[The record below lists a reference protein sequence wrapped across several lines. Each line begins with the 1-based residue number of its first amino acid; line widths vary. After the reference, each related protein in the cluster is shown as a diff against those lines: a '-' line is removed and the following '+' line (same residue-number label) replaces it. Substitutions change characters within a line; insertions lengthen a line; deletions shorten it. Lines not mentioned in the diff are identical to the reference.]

1 MKHGGAFGFFDQR
14 ITIVIW
20 CYDYY
25 MQDKNPKAST
35 QQGHDKLLALLA
47 GQKTPTPDELKQ
59 LILALD
65 NHRVLAKVFLLEGTP
80 FVFENRPM
88 KYVIFREQ
96 VADRFDIGSQDVCI
110 VGSAKLGY
118 SPSAHKFGTAFA
130 ETSDVDVVIISE
142 PLFYRGSK
150 QLFETLNQL
159 EPSAYSAKSARSDK
173 GKAIPVVDLDDWA
186 KVKDSVRN
194 FVYQNFNPGLLPQ
207 DHPLRREIF
216 ENMASTSGLFLA
228 LEPQVFVSKIRCR
241 VFRNWKA
248 AEDYYSNTLREA
260 KFSLAGEKQPE
271 PEIEDAE
278 DLVAQHVKIPPALA
292 IEPSVTS
299 H

>member
-1 MKHGGAFGFFDQR
+1 MKEG
-14 ITIVIW
+14 ITKITV
-20 CYDYY
+20 
-25 MQDKNPKAST
+25 QSN
-35 QQGHDKLLALLA
+35 DKLLVLLT
-47 GQKTPTPDELKQ
+47 GKQTPTAEEFRQ

-96 VADRFDIGSQDVCI
+96 VADRFEIGSQDVCI

-118 SPSAHKFGTAFA
+118 SPSAHKFGTPFA
-130 ETSDVDVVIISE
+130 ETSDVDVVVISE
-142 PLFYRGSK
+142 PLFYRGSR

-159 EPSAYSAKSARSDK
+159 RPSVFDVNSPKPKSS
-173 GKAIPVVDLDDWA
+173 PVVDLQDWV
-186 KVKDSVRN
+186 KVKNSIRN
-194 FVYQNFNPGLLPQ
+194 FVYQNFNPGLLPP
-207 DHPLRREIF
+207 DHALRREIF

-248 AEDYYSNTLREA
+248 AEDYYSNSLREA
-260 KFSLAGEKQPE
+260 KFTLIGEGQPE
-271 PEIEDAE
+271 PEIDDAE
-278 DLVAQHVKIPPALA
+278 DLPQKIEVHPASPIQPA
-292 IEPSVTS
+292 AKSN
-299 H
+299 

>member
-1 MKHGGAFGFFDQR
+1 MQGAR
-14 ITIVIW
+14 
-20 CYDYY
+20 
-25 MQDKNPKAST
+25 ASV
-35 QQGHDKLLALLA
+35 QQLGQDKLLKLLA
-47 GQKTPTPDELKQ
+47 GQETPTPDELKQ

-80 FVFENRPM
+80 YVFQNRPM

-118 SPSAHKFGTAFA
+118 SPSPNKFGTPFA
-130 ETSDVDVVIISE
+130 ETSDVDVVVISE
-142 PLFYRGSK
+142 PLFYKGSR
-150 QLFETLNQL
+150 QLFETLNQIG
-159 EPSAYSAKSARSDK
+159 PSVSAVRSASQS
-173 GKAIPVVDLDDWA
+173 KAKAAPVVELEDWV
-186 KVKDSVRN
+186 KVKDALRN
-194 FVYQNFNPGLLPQ
+194 FVYQNFNPGLLPPE
-207 DHPLRREIF
+207 HALRREIF

-260 KFSLAGEKQPE
+260 KFGLAGEKQAVT
-271 PEIEDAE
+271 EIDDDI
-278 DLVAQHVKIPPALA
+278 DLEETLRANLMEA
-292 IEPSVTS
+292 PSQTPKTN
-299 H
+299 

>member
-1 MKHGGAFGFFDQR
+1 
-14 ITIVIW
+14 V
-20 CYDYY
+20 
-25 MQDKNPKAST
+25 QDKAKAAPQNT
-35 QQGHDKLLALLA
+35 HEKLLGLLA
-47 GQKTPTPDELKQ
+47 GQKTPAPDEFRS
-59 LILALD
+59 LIMALD

-80 FVFENRPM
+80 AVFANSPM

-96 VADRFDIGSQDVCI
+96 VADRFNIGSQDVCI

-118 SPSAHKFGTAFA
+118 SPSLHKFGTPFA

-142 PLFYRGSK
+142 PLFYRGSR
-150 QLFETLNQL
+150 QLFATLNDL
-159 EPSAYSAKSARSDK
+159 DPPVYAVRIARENRSK
-173 GKAIPVVDLDDWA
+173 EQPEVDLEDWL
-186 KVKDSVRN
+186 KVKDSLRN
-194 FVYQNFNPGLLPQ
+194 FVYENFNPGLLPQ
-207 DHPLRREIF
+207 DHPLRKEIF

-241 VFRNWKA
+241 VFRTWKA

-260 KFSLAGEKQPE
+260 KNGMIGQKQPE

-278 DLVAQHVKIPPALA
+278 ELKMQVPAPAELAVAPAK
-292 IEPSVTS
+292 P

>member
-1 MKHGGAFGFFDQR
+1 
-14 ITIVIW
+14 
-20 CYDYY
+20 
-25 MQDKNPKAST
+25 MQDKNPKASA
-35 QQGHDKLLALLA
+35 QGHDKLLALLA
-47 GQKTPTPDELKQ
+47 GQKTPTSEELKQ

-96 VADRFDIGSQDVCI
+96 VADRFEIGSQDVCI

-118 SPSAHKFGTAFA
+118 SPGAHKFGTSFA

-150 QLFETLNQL
+150 QLFETLHQIG
-159 EPSAYSAKSARSDK
+159 PSVYSVKSAK
-173 GKAIPVVDLDDWA
+173 GKTPVVDLGDWV
-186 KVKDSVRN
+186 KVKDSIRN

-248 AEDYYSNTLREA
+248 AEDYYSNSLRDA
-260 KFSLAGEKQPE
+260 KFSLIGEGQPE
-271 PEIEDAE
+271 PEIDDAE
-278 DLVAQHVKIPPALA
+278 DLLTEVKASP
-292 IEPSVTS
+292 VTLVQPLTKS
-299 H
+299 N

>member
-1 MKHGGAFGFFDQR
+1 
-14 ITIVIW
+14 
-20 CYDYY
+20 
-25 MQDKNPKAST
+25 MQEKKVSA

-47 GQKTPTPDELKQ
+47 GQKTPTAEEFKH

-96 VADRFDIGSQDVCI
+96 VADRFEIGSQDVCI

-118 SPSAHKFGTAFA
+118 SPSARKFGTPFA
-130 ETSDVDVVIISE
+130 ETSDVDVVVISE

-159 EPSAYSAKSARSDK
+159 GPSIYAIKSAK
-173 GKAIPVVDLDDWA
+173 GKTLPLVYLDDWV

-194 FVYQNFNPGLLPQ
+194 FVYQNLNPGLLPQ

-260 KFSLAGEKQPE
+260 KFSLVGEGQPE

-278 DLVAQHVKIPPALA
+278 DLLPQVKTQPA
-292 IEPSVTS
+292 PS
-299 H
+299 

>member
-1 MKHGGAFGFFDQR
+1 MPEKDSKPPA
-14 ITIVIW
+14 
-20 CYDYY
+20 
-25 MQDKNPKAST
+25 

-47 GQKTPTPDELKQ
+47 GQKTPTSDEFKQ

-118 SPSAHKFGTAFA
+118 SPSSHKFGTPFA
-130 ETSDVDVVIISE
+130 ETSDVDVVIIFE
-142 PLFYRGSK
+142 PLFYRGSR

-159 EPSAYSAKSARSDK
+159 EPSVYSVRSARLE
-173 GKAIPVVDLDDWA
+173 KAKAAPVVDLNDWL
-186 KVKDSVRN
+186 KVKDSIRN

-260 KFSLAGEKQPE
+260 KFSLAGEKHAE
-271 PEIEDAE
+271 PEIDDEE
-278 DLVAQHVKIPPALA
+278 DLTPVVRAPPVAAPAHA
-292 IEPSVTS
+292 TPKSN
-299 H
+299 

>member
-1 MKHGGAFGFFDQR
+1 MH
-14 ITIVIW
+14 
-20 CYDYY
+20 
-25 MQDKNPKAST
+25 DKSPKDALSSRST
-35 QQGHDKLLALLA
+35 QQGHDKLLALLT
-47 GQKTPTPDELKQ
+47 GQKTPTSEELKQ
-59 LILALD
+59 LIMALD

-96 VADRFDIGSQDVCI
+96 VADRFEIGSQDVCI

-118 SPSAHKFGTAFA
+118 SPSPNKFGTPFA

-150 QLFETLNQL
+150 QLFETLNHL
-159 EPSAYSAKSARSDK
+159 EPSVRAARFDKSRT
-173 GKAIPVVDLDDWA
+173 PPTVNLDDWV

-260 KFSLAGEKQPE
+260 KFSLIGESQPE

-278 DLVAQHVKIPPALA
+278 DLMLEIKNTAAPT
-292 IEPSVTS
+292 VTS
-299 H
+299 PKAS

>member
-1 MKHGGAFGFFDQR
+1 
-14 ITIVIW
+14 
-20 CYDYY
+20 
-25 MQDKNPKAST
+25 MQDKNPKTSA

-47 GQKTPTPDELKQ
+47 GQKTPTADEFKQ

-96 VADRFDIGSQDVCI
+96 VADRFEIGSQDVCI

-118 SPSAHKFGTAFA
+118 SPSAHKFGTPFA

-142 PLFYRGSK
+142 PLFYRGSR
-150 QLFETLNQL
+150 QLFETINQL
-159 EPSAYSAKSARSDK
+159 EPSVYSARSARFDK
-173 GKAIPVVDLDDWA
+173 GKTPPVVDLDDWL

-194 FVYQNFNPGLLPQ
+194 FVYQNFNPGLLPP

-260 KFSLAGEKQPE
+260 KFTLAGEKQPE
-271 PEIEDAE
+271 PEIDDAE
-278 DLVAQHVKIPPALA
+278 DLQQAKTTPAIPVQ
-292 IEPSVTS
+292 PSQKS
-299 H
+299 D

>member
-1 MKHGGAFGFFDQR
+1 
-14 ITIVIW
+14 
-20 CYDYY
+20 
-25 MQDKNPKAST
+25 MQDKNTKAST
-35 QQGHDKLLALLA
+35 EQGHDKLLSLLA
-47 GQKTPTPDELKQ
+47 GQKTPTPEELKQ

-96 VADRFDIGSQDVCI
+96 VADRFEIGSQDVCI

-118 SPSAHKFGTAFA
+118 SPSPQKFGTPFA

-159 EPSAYSAKSARSDK
+159 EPSVFATRSARSERS
-173 GKAIPVVDLDDWA
+173 KAPPIVDLNDWL
-186 KVKDSVRN
+186 KVKDSIRN

-207 DHPLRREIF
+207 DHLLRREIF

-248 AEDYYSNTLREA
+248 AEDYYSNSLREA
-260 KFSLAGEKQPE
+260 KNSLVGDKHPE

-278 DLVAQHVKIPPALA
+278 ELLPTANSSTVVPNPAPA
-292 IEPSVTS
+292 NTN
-299 H
+299 

>member
-1 MKHGGAFGFFDQR
+1 MQEKISKSGSREQNHDQ
-14 ITIVIW
+14 
-20 CYDYY
+20 
-25 MQDKNPKAST
+25 
-35 QQGHDKLLALLA
+35 LLSLLT
-47 GQKTPTPDELKQ
+47 GQKTPTSDELKQ

-80 FVFENRPM
+80 YVFEGRPM

-96 VADRFDIGSQDVCI
+96 VADRFEIGSQDVCI

-118 SPSAHKFGTAFA
+118 SPSGHKFGIPFA

-159 EPSAYSAKSARSDK
+159 EPSVYSVKSARSEK
-173 GKAIPVVDLDDWA
+173 KAPPSVDPDDWI
-186 KVKDSVRN
+186 KVKDSLRN
-194 FVYQNFNPGLLPQ
+194 FVYQNFNPALLPF

-216 ENMASTSGLFLA
+216 ENVASTSGLFLA

-241 VFRNWKA
+241 IFRNWKA
-248 AEDYYSNTLREA
+248 AEDYYSNSLREA
-260 KFSLAGEKQPE
+260 KSALIGDKHPE
-271 PEIEDAE
+271 PEIDDTE
-278 DLVAQHVKIPPALA
+278 DLSPQGLA
-292 IEPSVTS
+292 ATTEPLARSI
-299 H
+299 

>member
-1 MKHGGAFGFFDQR
+1 
-14 ITIVIW
+14 
-20 CYDYY
+20 
-25 MQDKNPKAST
+25 MQDKSQKAT
-35 QQGHDKLLALLA
+35 AQQGHDKLLALLA
-47 GQKTPTPDELKQ
+47 GQKTPSSDEFKQ

-96 VADRFDIGSQDVCI
+96 VADRFEIGSQDVCI

-118 SPSAHKFGTAFA
+118 SPSSHKFGTPFA

-142 PLFYRGSK
+142 PLFYRGSR

-159 EPSAYSAKSARSDK
+159 GPSVYSVKSANTKSP
-173 GKAIPVVDLDDWA
+173 PVVDLDAWV

-260 KFSLAGEKQPE
+260 KFSLIGEGQPE

-278 DLVAQHVKIPPALA
+278 DLLPQEKTPHANTQPLA
-292 IEPSVTS
+292 KSN
-299 H
+299 

>member
-1 MKHGGAFGFFDQR
+1 
-14 ITIVIW
+14 
-20 CYDYY
+20 
-25 MQDKNPKAST
+25 MQEKNPKT
-35 QQGHDKLLALLA
+35 VQQGQEKLLALLA
-47 GQKTPTPDELKQ
+47 GQKTPTSEEFKQ

-96 VADRFDIGSQDVCI
+96 VADRFEIGSQDVCI

-118 SPSAHKFGTAFA
+118 SPSSHKFGTPFA

-142 PLFYRGSK
+142 HLFYRGSK

-159 EPSAYSAKSARSDK
+159 GPSVYSVKSAK
-173 GKAIPVVDLDDWA
+173 GKTLPTVSLEDWV

-207 DHPLRREIF
+207 DHTLRREIF

-248 AEDYYSNTLREA
+248 AEDYYSNTLRQA
-260 KFSLAGEKQPE
+260 KSSLAGEKVDE
-271 PEIEDAE
+271 TEVEDSE
-278 DLVAQHVKIPPALA
+278 DLVVEVNVPPAIA
-292 IEPSVTS
+292 VQPSPKS
-299 H
+299 N

>member
-1 MKHGGAFGFFDQR
+1 
-14 ITIVIW
+14 
-20 CYDYY
+20 
-25 MQDKNPKAST
+25 MQQNPKP
-35 QQGHDKLLALLA
+35 QQGHEELLTLLT
-47 GQKTPTPDELKQ
+47 GKQTPTAEELKQ

-80 FVFENRPM
+80 FVFEGRPM

-96 VADRFDIGSQDVCI
+96 VADRFEIGSQDVCI

-118 SPSAHKFGTAFA
+118 SPSAHKFGTPFA
-130 ETSDVDVVIISE
+130 DTSDVDVVIISE
-142 PLFYRGSK
+142 QLFYRGSR

-159 EPSAYSAKSARSDK
+159 EPSVYQVQSALAGK
-173 GKAIPVVDLDDWA
+173 GKTPAVDLNDWR
-186 KVKDSVRN
+186 KVKDSIRN

-207 DHPLRREIF
+207 EHHLRREIF
-216 ENMASTSGLFLA
+216 ENMSSTSGLFLA

-248 AEDYYSNTLREA
+248 AEDYYSNSLREA
-260 KFSLAGEKQPE
+260 KFALAGEKQPE
-271 PEIEDAE
+271 HEIEDDEELTPNGKLTTAIP
-278 DLVAQHVKIPPALA
+278 VAAHPAA
-292 IEPSVTS
+292 PTKPAS

>member
-1 MKHGGAFGFFDQR
+1 
-14 ITIVIW
+14 
-20 CYDYY
+20 
-25 MQDKNPKAST
+25 MQEKIPKVSA

-47 GQKTPTPDELKQ
+47 GQKTPTSDELKQ

-96 VADRFDIGSQDVCI
+96 VADRFEIGSQDVCI

-118 SPSAHKFGTAFA
+118 SPSSHKFGTPFA

-142 PLFYRGSK
+142 PLFYRGSR

-159 EPSAYSAKSARSDK
+159 EPSVYSVRSARFE
-173 GKAIPVVDLDDWA
+173 KAKPRPEVDLEDWL
-186 KVKDSVRN
+186 KVKDSIRN
-194 FVYQNFNPGLLPQ
+194 FVYQNFNPGLLPPE
-207 DHPLRREIF
+207 HPLRREIF
-216 ENMASTSGLFLA
+216 DNMASTSGLFLA

-248 AEDYYSNTLREA
+248 AEDYYSHTLLDA
-260 KFSLAGEKQPE
+260 KFSLKGEKAPE

-278 DLVAQHVKIPPALA
+278 DLLPEVKTVHSVSV
-292 IEPSVTS
+292 EPSPKS
-299 H
+299 N